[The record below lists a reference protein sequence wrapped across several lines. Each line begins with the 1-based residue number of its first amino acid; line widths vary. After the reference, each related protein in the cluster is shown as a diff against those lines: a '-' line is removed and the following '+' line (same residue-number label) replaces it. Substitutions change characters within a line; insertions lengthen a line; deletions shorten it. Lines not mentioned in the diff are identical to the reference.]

1 MKNLLALGSRK
12 MLVTLGIA
20 SLTAIPVLA
29 QQSQWRVDA
38 AHSTA
43 SIFLG
48 SNSDLQNVGV
58 VVVRGHAEYDSAD
71 PTESALAI
79 RADLPEG
86 QWMNFKSKRSELHAD
101 GTLHVIGEMTLY
113 RTESNATYNPGEDYR
128 GPVYGKAEVSKVAR
142 EVEFVLPPMDNPG
155 PEMKITAEA
164 ALGLENFPELFA
176 AVRQAAWRPVVQNE
190 VCEMPQ
196 AGEDYRGPNCTGT
209 TIAPVYRATA
219 IRSAGEDYRGDESP
233 APSGNVM
240 KIVLR
245 LQLSREN
252 LG

>member
-1 MKNLLALGSRK
+1 

-29 QQSQWRVDA
+29 QQSQWKVDA
-38 AHSTA
+38 EHSSA
-43 SIFLG
+43 LIFLG
-48 SNSDLQNVGV
+48 SSSDLRNAGV
-58 VVVRGHAEYDSAD
+58 ALVRGHAEYDPAD
-71 PTESALAI
+71 PAVSVLAI

-128 GPVYGKAEVSKVAR
+128 GPVYGEAEFRKVAR

-155 PEMKITAEA
+155 PEMEISAQA
-164 ALGLENFPELFA
+164 ILGLENFPELFS
-176 AVRQAAWRPVVQNE
+176 AVRQAAWQPLVQDE
-190 VCEMPQ
+190 TCETPQ
-196 AGEDYRGPNCTGT
+196 AGEDYRGANCTGK
-209 TIAPVYRATA
+209 TIAPAYQIAA
-219 IRSAGEDYRGDESP
+219 IRIGEDYRGYESP

-240 KIVLR
+240 KLVLR